1 MNTEKIGN
9 FIKEKRKEKNLTQ
22 KELAIKLNITDR
34 AVSKWER
41 GLGCPD
47 VSLLE
52 NLSKIL
58 DVSIVEILNGEDLKE
73 EIKNKHIINSIN
85 YSKESYKLK
94 IKSNLNVILT
104 SIIFFVSS
112 LLIVFNINNYYKLNK
127 KYKIDDY
134 SVINKDKYDK
144 YYNIIINNQGKYT
157 NEEYK
162 KIINYVK
169 DSKERI
175 DKLYND
181 YYDKK
186 YYTMKD
192 YYKFK
197 GKYYNDIF
205 MYHKIRQNNNSL
217 YYILLKYNN
226 NEKIFSN
233 MIKYE
238 KLFDINY
245 NTFNSILKQI
255 DDSYKYD
262 ISNKPFD
269 IIQSRIISYI
279 NWYCIN
285 EEGLFK
291 DIIEVGG
298 LNEK

>member
-9 FIKEKRKEKNLTQ
+9 YIKIKRKEKNLTQ
-22 KELAIKLNITDR
+22 KELADKLNITDR

-104 SIIFFVSS
+104 SIIVFVSL
-112 LLIVFNINNYYKLNK
+112 LLIIYNINNYYKLNK
-127 KYKIDDY
+127 KYKTDDY
-134 SVINKDKYDK
+134 TVISNDNYEK

-162 KIINYVK
+162 KIINYVN

-186 YYTMKD
+186 YYTLKD

-197 GKYYNDIF
+197 EKYYNDIF
-205 MYHKIRQNNNSL
+205 MYHRIRQNNNSL

-226 NEKIFSN
+226 SEKIFSN

-238 KLFDINY
+238 KLLDINF
-245 NTFNSILKQI
+245 NTFNSILKEI

-269 IIQSRIISYI
+269 TIQSRIISYI
-279 NWYCIN
+279 NWYCTN
-285 EEGLFK
+285 DERLFK
-291 DIIEVGG
+291 DIIEVGE

>member
-285 EEGLFK
+285 EERLFK

>member
-197 GKYYNDIF
+197 EKYYNDIF

-238 KLFDINY
+238 KLFDINN

-279 NWYCIN
+279 NWYCTN
-285 EEGLFK
+285 DERLFK

>member
-58 DVSIVEILNGEDLKE
+58 DVSIVEILNGEDLKD

-226 NEKIFSN
+226 NEKTFSN

-238 KLFDINY
+238 KLLDINY

-269 IIQSRIISYI
+269 IIQFRIISYI

>member
-52 NLSKIL
+52 NLSKVL

-197 GKYYNDIF
+197 EKYYNDIF

>member
-58 DVSIVEILNGEDLKE
+58 NVSIVEVLNGEEIKE
-73 EIKNKHIINSIN
+73 EIKNKHLINSIN
-85 YSKESYKLK
+85 YSKESYSLK
-94 IKSNLNVILT
+94 IKNNLNVILI
-104 SIIFFVSS
+104 SIIIFISV
-112 LLIVFNINNYYKLNK
+112 LLIVFNVSNYYKLNK
-127 KYKIDDY
+127 KYKVDDY
-134 SVINKDKYDK
+134 KVINKNKYEK
-144 YYNIIINNQGKYT
+144 YYNIIINSQGKYN
-157 NEEYK
+157 NEEYQ
-162 KIINYVK
+162 KIISYVK
-169 DSKERI
+169 DSKKRI
-175 DKLYND
+175 DTLYND
-181 YYDKK
+181 YYNKT

-197 GKYYNDIF
+197 DKYYNNLYTYY
-205 MYHKIRQNNNSL
+205 MIRQNNNSL

-226 NEKIFSN
+226 SEKIISN
-233 MIKYE
+233 MLKYE
-238 KLFDINY
+238 KLINNNF
-245 NTFNSILKQI
+245 NTFNSILNKI

-262 ISNKPFD
+262 IKGRPSLME
-269 IIQSRIISYI
+269 SYVISYI
-279 NWYCIN
+279 NWYCMN
-285 EEGLFK
+285 DEQLFK

>member
-58 DVSIVEILNGEDLKE
+58 DVSIVEILNGEDLKD